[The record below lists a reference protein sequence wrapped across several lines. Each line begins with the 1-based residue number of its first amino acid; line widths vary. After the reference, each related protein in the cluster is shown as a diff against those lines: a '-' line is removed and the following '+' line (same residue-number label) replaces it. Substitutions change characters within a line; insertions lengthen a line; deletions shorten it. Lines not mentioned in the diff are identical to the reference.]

1 MKEYIRDLDLF
12 EVGLN
17 DQKYTAD
24 DVKYLNDRGTQVLSN
39 LGDYP
44 RWWEEM
50 CRTGALGF
58 KTNYA
63 AAYTKWWLEKE
74 SP

>member
-1 MKEYIRDLDLF
+1 M
-12 EVGLN
+12 
-17 DQKYTAD
+17 
-24 DVKYLNDRGTQVLSN
+24 KYLNDRGTQVLSN

-63 AAYTKWWLEKE
+63 VAFTKWWFENNG
-74 SP
+74 